1 MADASPPPQ
10 QQQPPP
16 PPPPPAPPAQIKWTQ
31 GTKSG
36 TCVATSVR
44 DIRNALQASGAIISN
59 EVDIVVKMGPWIETA
74 LAKLEGDCPQKM
86 LEPETHSLKL
96 SEPKE
101 AMGNL
106 VLGLPDRSVVDSLAF
121 IAFQIVV
128 TTVSCGSV
136 TPRIA
141 LVGWNLG
148 RLLFGKEELRS
159 WEELQA
165 ELVVWSVACLLI
177 WRLRRWASKVEE
189 WLKSHLTARSLSLC
203 SR

>member
-1 MADASPPPQ
+1 M
-10 QQQPPP
+10 
-16 PPPPPAPPAQIKWTQ
+16 
-31 GTKSG
+31 
-36 TCVATSVR
+36 
-44 DIRNALQASGAIISN
+44 
-59 EVDIVVKMGPWIETA
+59 
-74 LAKLEGDCPQKM
+74 
-86 LEPETHSLKL
+86 
-96 SEPKE
+96 
-101 AMGNL
+101 
-106 VLGLPDRSVVDSLAF
+106 DSLAF